1 MTVLGQTNKM
11 LNYELKTVQYA
22 QTLRVQYS
30 CFLDGLYL
38 RAWNN
43 ICEIQFSDSAQVRS
57 IALLL
62 ATTSACLLV
71 PPCP

>member
-1 MTVLGQTNKM
+1 MTLLGQTNKM
-11 LNYELKTVQYA
+11 LNYELKT
-22 QTLRVQYS
+22 VQYS

-57 IALLL
+57 ITLLL